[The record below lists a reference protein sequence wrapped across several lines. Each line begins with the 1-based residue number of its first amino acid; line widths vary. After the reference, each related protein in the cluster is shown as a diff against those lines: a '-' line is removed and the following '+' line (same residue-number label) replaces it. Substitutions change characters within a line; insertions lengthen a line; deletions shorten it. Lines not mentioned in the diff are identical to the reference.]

1 MVLGK
6 TVWYIPFYNTEY
18 GAGYGSVIYNAL
30 FMIHDMV
37 LIMARVSMKQW
48 IHLHNSFV
56 FLHGLFLHEISH
68 QICFNM
74 KQHKITHE

>member
-1 MVLGK
+1 MVLDK
-6 TVWYIPFYNTEY
+6 TVWYIPFYDTEY

-56 FLHGLFLHEISH
+56 FLHGRNFSSILFQYETTQNYS
-68 QICFNM
+68 
-74 KQHKITHE
+74 